1 MNRESTSQKLVPE
14 QLVVRKSGRIGY
26 LGLNQPEKHNAI
38 SYEMWTGLVEI
49 IDDFESDDD
58 IHLIIIYG
66 EGGKAF
72 SSGADISQ
80 FEQARACPET
90 IRIYDGAAERAQ
102 EKLATM
108 SKPTIAKITGYCIGG
123 GLATALCCDLRFAT
137 HDSKFGI
144 PAAKLGLGYGYS
156 GLKPLVQLVGPTH
169 AKEIMFTARQFSA
182 AEAYEMGLINQALT
196 RRELNRF
203 VYEYT
208 ETIANNAPLTI
219 RACKRIINE
228 IGKETGNRD
237 LSLCERLVSD
247 CFASQDYKEGRRAF
261 MQKRAPRFLGK

>member
-1 MNRESTSQKLVPE
+1 MIDIALHINFA
-14 QLVVRKSGRIGY
+14 
-26 LGLNQPEKHNAI
+26 AI
-38 SYEMWTGLVEI
+38 PRLTVTIFITALTTGAGI
-49 IDDFESDDD
+49 
-58 IHLIIIYG
+58 
-66 EGGKAF
+66 
-72 SSGADISQ
+72 
-80 FEQARACPET
+80 
-90 IRIYDGAAERAQ
+90 GAAPRSAVGIVDTSIVAGPAVVIVVANFL
-102 EKLATM
+102 LA
-108 SKPTIAKITGYCIGG
+108 TIAKITGYCIGG